1 MITTQ
6 DVDRQRK
13 NDNSPHLPT
22 MTGTGTPTGVTMT
35 TTIDCGTK
43 IRSKIQQH
51 FILYHFHIDLVVV
64 VHSDIVCVAAYLT
77 DVVVIVVVIVVVVV
91 IVHIGISA

>member
-1 MITTQ
+1 
-6 DVDRQRK
+6 
-13 NDNSPHLPT
+13 

-43 IRSKIQQH
+43 KNSTKFH
-51 FILYHFHIDLVVV
+51 FACYVCMKHFHTDLIVVI
-64 VHSDIVCVAAYLT
+64 HRDIVCVAAYLA